1 MAALDDAHRTEQ
13 RSAQVP
19 RPRLDD
25 QVAACRAVDVAQR
38 RAAPYLHRLDQA
50 QQDLRVAQAEL
61 ETRRSELDHAAPWR
75 RRGARELIAQA
86 SQRLSVAGARLE
98 RAEKYAAPYLRD
110 LNAAEARMQKTH
122 HDASIAR
129 IQERL
134 DNLRLH
140 PPARAV
146 ERDLGIDLPGL

>member
-1 MAALDDAHRTEQ
+1 
-13 RSAQVP
+13 VP

-25 QVAACRAVDVAQR
+25 QVAACRAVDVAQH
-38 RAAPYLHRLDQA
+38 RAAPDLHRLDQA

-75 RRGARELIAQA
+75 RRGARELLAQA
-86 SQRLSVAGARLE
+86 SQRLTVAEARLG
-98 RAEKYAAPYLRD
+98 RAEQFAAPHLRD
-110 LNAAEARMQKTH
+110 VNAAEARMRKIH

-134 DNLRLH
+134 DNLTLD

-146 ERDLGIDLPGL
+146 DRDLGIDLPGL